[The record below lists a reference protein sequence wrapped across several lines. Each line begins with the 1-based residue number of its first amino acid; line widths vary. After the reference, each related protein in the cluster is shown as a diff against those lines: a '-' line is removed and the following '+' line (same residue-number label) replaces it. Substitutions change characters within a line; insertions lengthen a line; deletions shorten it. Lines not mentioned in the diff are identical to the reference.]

1 MILFIVGFITG
12 WIVNKLIRRVLDP
25 DGVNQIRNKLK
36 K

>member
-1 MILFIVGFITG
+1 MITFIAGFIIG
-12 WIVNKLIRRVLDP
+12 WILNKLIRRVLDP